1 MTKRLHRSIF
11 LEELKALFPQLTQEI
26 NAEYGL
32 LHLEMHVFAKFAQQ
46 AIMDGDVENVRLCF
60 NLADKYHNEGT
71 AKVINAIVV
80 SFVEHLN
87 LQKAQWAW
95 ELLTPSLREA
105 YLACVDAGTAA
116 PLPYVRERR

>member
-11 LEELKALFPQLTQEI
+11 LKELKALFPQLTQEI

-32 LHLEMHVFAKFAQQ
+32 LHLEMHVFARFAQR
-46 AIMDGDVENVRLCF
+46 AIMDGDIEKVRLCF
-60 NLADKYHNEGT
+60 KLADKYNNEGT
-71 AKVINAIVV
+71 SKVINAIGV

-95 ELLTPSLREA
+95 ELLSPSLRTV
-105 YLACVDAGTAA
+105 YLDCVDAGTAA
-116 PLPYVRERR
+116 PLPYVRARR